1 MEVSFYH
8 ILGIIL
14 SVVLIEVVGIL
25 SSRKV
30 KTAADFSH
38 AGGKAG
44 TWVVCGTIMGTLIG
58 GQSTVGTAQLA
69 FTYGLSA
76 WWFTLG
82 AALGCVFLAI
92 GYVVPLRRSDCTTL
106 LEVVSK
112 EYGKKAEVLGS
123 VLCSIGMFVSV
134 VAQILSASALLM
146 TLFPMKFYLA
156 AALSCLIM
164 MAYVVFGGLWSAGI
178 GGIVKLILLCVSS
191 LAGGIIVL
199 SLTDGYH
206 GLMTSIEEMIHA
218 IKIPLFDQTP
228 QSNQMSLFDQTPQ
241 SNQVSLFDQT
251 PQGNQM
257 SLFDQTP
264 QSNQMS
270 LFNQTPQ
277 SDVSTFVAKQYNNLL
292 SRGAGK
298 DIGSC
303 LSVILGV
310 LATQSYAQGIWAA
323 KTDSVA
329 RKGAMIS
336 AVLTIP
342 IGAAC
347 VLIGL
352 YMRGHYVTM
361 EEVET
366 LAVVGKSLPENVG
379 VMATTA
385 QAFPLF
391 ITHHIPEFLG
401 GIVLGTLLIT
411 IIIGGSGLTLGASTI
426 LVRDV
431 FTKINPS
438 LNESSRNL
446 RVSRMTIV
454 GILLLSV
461 VFAATFSGSFINDLG
476 FLSMGLRATAVFIP
490 LTLALFFSRRI
501 KSQWILI
508 SIIAGT
514 TALIIAQFI
523 KLPVDGIFVGL
534 GVGAICCLV
543 GVRKIEN

>member
-1 MEVSFYH
+1 MSISIYH

-14 SVVLIEVVGIL
+14 SIALIEIVGIL
-25 SSRKV
+25 SSKKV
-30 KTAADFSH
+30 KTADDFNR

-69 FTYGLSA
+69 FTYGISA

-92 GYVVPLRRSDCTTL
+92 CYVVPLRRSDSTTL

-123 VLCSIGMFVSV
+123 VLCSLGMFVSI

-146 TLFPMKFYLA
+146 TLFPMKFYFA
-156 AALSCLIM
+156 AAISCLIM
-164 MAYVVFGGLWSAGI
+164 MVYVVFGGLWSAGI
-178 GGIVKLILLCVSS
+178 GGIVKLILLCIST

-206 GLMTSIEEMIHA
+206 GLMTAIEETQNNTSI
-218 IKIPLFDQTP
+218 QE
-228 QSNQMSLFDQTPQ
+228 
-241 SNQVSLFDQT
+241 
-251 PQGNQM
+251 
-257 SLFDQTP
+257 
-264 QSNQMS
+264 
-270 LFNQTPQ
+270 
-277 SDVSTFVAKQYNNLL
+277 QYNNLL
-292 SRGAGK
+292 ARGAAK

-329 RKGAMIS
+329 RRGAMIS
-336 AVLTIP
+336 AILTIP

-352 YMRGHYVTM
+352 YMRGHYVTAEEM
-361 EEVET
+361 EAFVAGGAT
-366 LAVVGKSLPENVG
+366 IPDNIGI
-379 VMATTA
+379 MATTA

-391 ITHHIPEFLG
+391 ITHCMPEFLG

-411 IIIGGSGLTLGASTI
+411 IIIGGSGLTLGSSTI

-431 FTKINPS
+431 FMKINPS
-438 LNESSRNL
+438 LKESSKNL
-446 RVSRMTIV
+446 KVSRLTII
-454 GILLLSV
+454 GILLMSV
-461 VFAATFSGSFINDLG
+461 FVAATFSGTFINDLG

-490 LTLALFFSRRI
+490 LTLALFLPRRV
-501 KSQWILI
+501 KSQWILA

-514 TALIIAQFI
+514 AALIVAQFI
-523 KLPVDGIFVGL
+523 QFPVDGIFVGL
-534 GVGAICCLV
+534 GVGTLCCLM
-543 GVRKIEN
+543 GVRRRRKIF

>member
-1 MEVSFYH
+1 MTISLYH
-8 ILGIIL
+8 ILGIVL
-14 SVVLIEVVGIL
+14 SIVLIEVVGIF
-25 SSRKV
+25 SSKKV
-30 KTAADFSH
+30 KTADDFSH

-69 FTYGLSA
+69 FTYGISA

-82 AALGCVFLAI
+82 AALGCVVLAI
-92 GYVVPLRRSDCTTL
+92 GYVIPLRRSGCTTL
-106 LEVVSK
+106 LEIVSK

-123 VLCSIGMFVSV
+123 LLCSLGMFVSI

-146 TLFPMKFYLA
+146 TLFPMKFYVA
-156 AALSCLIM
+156 ASLSCLIM
-164 MAYVVFGGLWSAGI
+164 MAYVVFGGLWSAGL
-178 GGIVKLILLCVSS
+178 GGIVKLVLLCVSS

-206 GLMTSIEEMIHA
+206 GIMSA
-218 IKIPLFDQTP
+218 IVETQNFASLCNNET
-228 QSNQMSLFDQTPQ
+228 QSFASLLQDR
-241 SNQVSLFDQT
+241 
-251 PQGNQM
+251 
-257 SLFDQTP
+257 
-264 QSNQMS
+264 
-270 LFNQTPQ
+270 
-277 SDVSTFVAKQYNNLL
+277 YNNLL
-292 SRGAGK
+292 ARGAAK
-298 DIGSC
+298 DIGSG

-336 AVLTIP
+336 AILTIP

-352 YMRGHYVTM
+352 YMRGHYVTAD
-361 EEVET
+361 ELNVIVET
-366 LAVVGKSLPENVG
+366 GKTLPENIG

-391 ITHHIPEFLG
+391 ITHHMPEFLG

-411 IIIGGSGLTLGASTI
+411 IIIGGSGLTLGSSTI

-431 FTKINPS
+431 FVKMKPS
-438 LNESSRNL
+438 LQDSSKNL
-446 RVSRMTIV
+446 KVTRLTII
-454 GILLLSV
+454 GILLMSV
-461 VFAATFSGSFINDLG
+461 VVAASFSGSFINDLG
-476 FLSMGLRATAVFIP
+476 FLSMGLRATAVFVP
-490 LTLALFFSRRI
+490 LTLALFFPR
-501 KSQWILI
+501 KFKYQYILL

-514 TALIIAQFI
+514 AALVITQFL

-534 GVGAICCLV
+534 AVSMICCAF
-543 GVRKIEN
+543 GIKTR

>member
-1 MEVSFYH
+1 MSISFYH
-8 ILGIIL
+8 ILGIVL
-14 SVVLIEVVGIL
+14 SIVLIEVVGIV
-25 SSRKV
+25 SSKKV
-30 KTAADFSH
+30 KTADDFNR
-38 AGGKAG
+38 AGGRAG

-69 FTYGLSA
+69 FTYGISA

-92 GYVVPLRRSDCTTL
+92 GYVVPLRRSGCTTL

-123 VLCSIGMFVSV
+123 VLCSLGMFVSV

-156 AALSCLIM
+156 AALSCIIM
-164 MAYVVFGGLWSAGI
+164 MIYVVFGGLWSAGI
-178 GGIVKLILLCVSS
+178 GGVVKLILLCISA

-206 GLMTSIEEMIHA
+206 GLMTAIEEMIGTLVG
-218 IKIPLFDQTP
+218 I
-228 QSNQMSLFDQTPQ
+228 N
-241 SNQVSLFDQT
+241 
-251 PQGNQM
+251 
-257 SLFDQTP
+257 
-264 QSNQMS
+264 
-270 LFNQTPQ
+270 
-277 SDVSTFVAKQYNNLL
+277 DVSHENIQERYNNLL
-292 SRGAGK
+292 ARSAAK
-298 DIGSC
+298 DLGSC

-323 KTDSVA
+323 KTDSAA

-336 AVLTIP
+336 AILTIP

-352 YMRGHYVTM
+352 YMRGHYVTAM
-361 EEVET
+361 EMDV
-366 LAVVGKSLPENVG
+366 LVAAGKSLPDNIG

-391 ITHHIPEFLG
+391 ITHCMPEFLG

-411 IIIGGSGLTLGASTI
+411 IIIGGSGLTLGSSTI

-431 FTKINPS
+431 FMKINPS
-438 LNESSRNL
+438 LKESSKNL
-446 RVSRMTIV
+446 MVSRLTII

-461 VFAATFSGSFINDLG
+461 VVAATFSGSFINDLG
-476 FLSMGLRATAVFIP
+476 FLSMGLRATAVFMP
-490 LTLALFFSRRI
+490 LSLALFFPRRF
-501 KSQWILI
+501 KYKWIVI

-514 TALIIAQFI
+514 AALIVSQFL
-523 KLPVDGIFVGL
+523 KLPIDGIFVGL
-534 GVGAICCLV
+534 MVAAVCCFL
-543 GVRKIEN
+543 GIRK

>member
-1 MEVSFYH
+1 MSISFYH
-8 ILGIIL
+8 ILGILLSIL
-14 SVVLIEVVGIL
+14 LIEIVGIM
-25 SSRKV
+25 SSKKV
-30 KTAADFSH
+30 KTSDDFNR

-69 FTYGLSA
+69 FTYGISA

-82 AALGCVFLAI
+82 AALGCVVLAI
-92 GYVVPLRRSDCTTL
+92 GYVVPLRKSNSTTL

-123 VLCSIGMFVSV
+123 VLCSLGMFVSI

-146 TLFPMKFYLA
+146 TLFPIKFYLA
-156 AALSCLIM
+156 AAISCLIM
-164 MAYVVFGGLWSAGI
+164 MIYVVFGGLWSAGI
-178 GGIVKLILLCVSS
+178 GGIVKLILLCIST

-206 GLMTSIEEMIHA
+206 GLMTAIEDIYASVVETHGR
-218 IKIPLFDQTP
+218 
-228 QSNQMSLFDQTPQ
+228 MS
-241 SNQVSLFDQT
+241 VE
-251 PQGNQM
+251 GR
-257 SLFDQTP
+257 
-264 QSNQMS
+264 
-270 LFNQTPQ
+270 
-277 SDVSTFVAKQYNNLL
+277 YNNLFA
-292 SRGAGK
+292 RGVAK

-352 YMRGHYVTM
+352 YMRGHYVTA
-361 EEVET
+361 EEFEILT
-366 LAVVGKSLPENVG
+366 AAGKILPEDVG

-391 ITHHIPEFLG
+391 ITHRMPEFLG

-411 IIIGGSGLTLGASTI
+411 IIIGGSGLTLGSSTI

-431 FTKINPS
+431 FMKINPS
-438 LNESSRNL
+438 LSESSRNL
-446 RVSRMTIV
+446 RVSRLTIV
-454 GILLLSV
+454 GILLMSV
-461 VFAATFSGSFINDLG
+461 FVAATFSGSFINDLG

-490 LTLALFFSRRI
+490 LTLALFFQGRFNY
-501 KSQWILI
+501 KWILV

-514 TALIIAQFI
+514 AALIITQFLQ
-523 KLPVDGIFVGL
+523 LPVDGIFVGL
-534 GVGAICCLV
+534 GVSAICCAM
-543 GVRKIEN
+543 GKGSIDN